1 MDITSL
7 GHASF
12 KVRAK
17 LATIITDPYLSD
29 MVGLKFPK
37 NMEADIITISH
48 QHQDHNAVQNI
59 AGNPFVVAGPGE
71 YEIKGVHIVGTPS
84 FHDGEKG
91 EKRGSN
97 TIYHIEMDGVR
108 LAHLGDLGHTLSVSD
123 IEQLGEVDILFIPV
137 GGVFTIDAKQA
148 VEVINEI
155 EPTIVIPMHY
165 GRPELNQETFGTL
178 APLAH
183 FLKEM
188 GKEGVSPQPKLSIT
202 KDKLPEELQV
212 VVLE

>member
-12 KVRAK
+12 KIRAK

-37 NMEADIITISH
+37 NMEADIVTVSH
-48 QHQDHNAVQNI
+48 DHADHNATDII
-59 AGNPFVVAGPGE
+59 AGNPFIISGPGE
-71 YEIKGVHIVGTPS
+71 YEVKGVHIVGISS
-84 FHDGEKG
+84 FHDAELGA
-91 EKRGSN
+91 KRGRN
-97 TIYHIEMDGVR
+97 TMYHIEIDGVR
-108 LAHLGDLGHTLSVSD
+108 LAHLGDLGHTLSASD

-148 VEVINEI
+148 TDVVAEVE
-155 EPTIVIPMHY
+155 PAIVIPMHY
-165 GRPELNQETFGTL
+165 GRGELNQKTFGEL

-188 GKEGVSPQPKLSIT
+188 GKEGITPQSKFSIT
-202 KDKLPEELQV
+202 KDKLSEELQV